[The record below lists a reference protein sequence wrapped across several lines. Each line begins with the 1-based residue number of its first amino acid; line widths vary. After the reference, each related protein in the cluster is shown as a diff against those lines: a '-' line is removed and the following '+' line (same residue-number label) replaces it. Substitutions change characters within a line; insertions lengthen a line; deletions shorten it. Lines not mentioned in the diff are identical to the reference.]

1 MAQKALLIKRGVLPI
16 SHVDNAC
23 VLGYNVG
30 MITNGLPAP
39 LNITLVGGREKVVE
53 MQVSEPNG
61 AFRDMSY
68 YTFSGTA
75 EGVDGKV
82 YAIEAWVEG
91 DSPDIVLMR
100 FPALPDGR
108 YRWAITAEA
117 EDGTS
122 SALVSG
128 TLGVQWPQI
137 KSMEGAVAS
146 PNRRVVVRYPE
157 DSKAGVARWVSTSWL
172 DAAVETALDAEK
184 GAREAAEE
192 LLVVNDKLAQAEALQ
207 QAFDGKIAD
216 FVQPDYNTGTWKVGG
231 KDTGLPYKGADG
243 KNADVIMRYEI
254 TSVAEL
260 PPIGDTGA
268 YYYVKKE
275 AKKATGWVR
284 LVSSPGPVGT
294 YVMSIA
300 GTPIYCPADMTP
312 TGVAAEINNVQN
324 YVTATV
330 RESGGL
336 YIDLEATVA
345 GEIGNSLAIT
355 LGENPYGQQISGVVL
370 TGGQDEGYVPYIW
383 LRKGSGGSWQAVGTT
398 AEKIAAD
405 VATVSK
411 YGTVMVSLSVST
423 SEGWKVPTND
433 AVSRYVN
440 AAVADKVT
448 RADIED
454 FAYKYELE
462 DLATKS
468 ELEPL
473 ATEQYVDQA
482 VAEVSETTYSKSETD
497 EQFVSKADAEEL
509 YIRKDAGYPPVQVIT
524 RKVFD
529 ALPVRDPSVIYYIV
543 KEK

>member
-1 MAQKALLIKRGVLPI
+1 MPI
-16 SHVDNAC
+16 SHVDNAR

-53 MQVSEPNG
+53 MQVSEPSG
-61 AFRDMSY
+61 AVRDMSY
-68 YTFSGTA
+68 YTFSGKA

-82 YAIEAWVEG
+82 YEIEAWVEG

-108 YRWAITAEA
+108 YKWVITAEA
-117 EDGTS
+117 EDGTAC
-122 SALVSG
+122 ALVSG
-128 TLGVQWPQI
+128 ALGVQWPQI
-137 KSMEGAVAS
+137 KSLEGAVAS

-157 DSKAGVARWVSTSWL
+157 DSKAGIARWVSTSWL

-184 GAREAAEE
+184 GARAAADE
-192 LLVVNDKLAQAEALQ
+192 LLVVNDKLAQAEALK
-207 QAFDGKIAD
+207 QAFDGKISD

-231 KDTGLPYKGADG
+231 KDTGQPYKGADG
-243 KNADVIMRYEI
+243 KNADVILRYEI
-254 TSVAEL
+254 DSVAEL
-260 PPIGDTGA
+260 PSSGDAGA
-268 YYYVKKE
+268 YYYVKQGT
-275 AKKATGWVR
+275 KKATGWVR
-284 LVSSPGPVGT
+284 LVTSPGPVGS

-300 GTPIYCPADMTP
+300 GAPIYCPADISTQ
-312 TGVAAEINNVQN
+312 GVATAINATQN
-324 YVTATV
+324 YVRASV
-330 RESGGL
+330 RANDRT
-336 YIDLEATVA
+336 YIDLEATAA
-345 GEIGNSLAIT
+345 GEIGNSIAIT
-355 LGENPYGQQISGVVL
+355 LGENPYGQQISGAVL
-370 TGGQDEGYVPYIW
+370 KGGQDEGYVPYVW

-411 YGTVMVSLSVST
+411 YGTVMISLSVST

-448 RADIED
+448 SADIAGLATKEELED
-454 FAYKYELE
+454 FA
-462 DLATKS
+462 TKE

-482 VAEVSETTYSKSETD
+482 VSEVSETTYTKSETD

-509 YIRKDAGYPPVQVIT
+509 YIRWDAGYPPVQVIT
-524 RKVFD
+524 RRAFD

>member
-1 MAQKALLIKRGVLPI
+1 MAQKTLLIKRGVLPI

-68 YTFSGTA
+68 YTFSGKA
-75 EGVDGKV
+75 EGVDGKE
-82 YAIEAWVEG
+82 YAIEAWVDG
-91 DSPDIVLMR
+91 GSPDVMIMR

-108 YRWAITAEA
+108 YKWAITAEA
-117 EDGTS
+117 EDGTAC
-122 SALVSG
+122 ALVSG

-157 DSKAGVARWVSTSWL
+157 DSKAGIARWVSTSWL

-184 GAREAAEE
+184 GAREAADE
-192 LLVVNDKLAQAEALQ
+192 LLVVNDKLAQAEALK
-207 QAFDGKIAD
+207 QAFDGKISE
-216 FVQPDYNTGTWKVGG
+216 FVQPNAATGTWVVGG
-231 KDTGLPYKGADG
+231 KDTGKPYKGADG
-243 KNADVIMRYEI
+243 KNADVIKRYEI
-254 TSVAEL
+254 SSVAEL
-260 PPIGDTGA
+260 PPTGNDGA
-268 YYYVKKE
+268 FYYVKQE
-275 AKKATGWVR
+275 ATRATGWVR
-284 LVSSPGPVGT
+284 LTTSPGPVGA

-300 GTPIYCPADMTP
+300 GVRIYCPSDMS
-312 TGVAAEINNVQN
+312 VESIAAAINAAQR
-324 YVTATV
+324 YVTASV
-330 RESGGL
+330 RESDST
-336 YIDLEATVA
+336 YIDLESTVL
-345 GEIGNSLAIT
+345 GELGNTVSLE
-355 LGENPYGQQISGVVL
+355 LGENLNNQQISGASM
-370 TGGQDEGYVPYIW
+370 TGGKDEGYIPYVW
-383 LRKGSGGSWQAVGTT
+383 LEKAGGGSWQAVSTT
-398 AEKIAAD
+398 PEKIAAD

-411 YGTVMVSLSVST
+411 YGTVMLSYSVSA
-423 SEGWKVPTND
+423 SEGGKVPIND
-433 AVSRYVN
+433 AVLRYVD

-462 DLATKS
+462 DLATKA

-497 EQFVSKADAEEL
+497 EHFVSKADAEEL
-509 YIRKDAGYPPVQVIT
+509 YIRWNAGYPPVQVIT
-524 RKVFD
+524 RKAFD

>member
-1 MAQKALLIKRGVLPI
+1 MPKT
-16 SHVDNAC
+16 HVDNARAM
-23 VLGYNVG
+23 GYNAS
-30 MITNGLPAP
+30 MITNGMPAP
-39 LNITLVGGREKVVE
+39 LNITLIGGREKVVE

-82 YAIEAWVEG
+82 YEIEAWVEG

-117 EDGTS
+117 EDGTA

-128 TLGVQWPQI
+128 TLGVQWPTITQQ
-137 KSMEGAVAS
+137 KGAVAS

-184 GAREAAEE
+184 GAREAADEF
-192 LLVVNDKLAQAEALQ
+192 LVVNDKLAQAEALQ

-216 FVQPDYNTGTWKVGG
+216 FVQPNEATGTWVVGG
-231 KDTGLPYKGADG
+231 KDTGKPYKGADG
-243 KNADVIMRYEI
+243 KNADVILRYEI
-254 TSVAEL
+254 DSVAEL
-260 PPIGDTGA
+260 PPSGDTGA
-268 YYYVKKE
+268 YYYVKQGT
-275 AKKATGWVR
+275 KKATGWVR
-284 LVSSPGPVGT
+284 LVTSPGPVGS

-312 TGVAAEINNVQN
+312 TGVATEINNVQN

-330 RESGGL
+330 RDSDDT
-336 YIDLEATVA
+336 YIDLEATAA
-345 GEIGNSLAIT
+345 GEIGNSITIT
-355 LGENPYGQQISGVVL
+355 LGENPYGQQISGAEL
-370 TGGQDEGYVPYIW
+370 TGGQDEGYVPYVW

-405 VATVSK
+405 VATVNK

-423 SEGWKVPTND
+423 SEGWKVPTNE
-433 AVSRYVN
+433 AVYLHVQE
-440 AAVADKVT
+440 AVADKVT
-448 RADIED
+448 SADIAGFATKEELED
-454 FAYKYELE
+454 FA
-462 DLATKS
+462 TKE

-497 EQFVSKADAEEL
+497 EQFVSKLEAEDT
-509 YIRKDAGYPPVQVIT
+509 YIRKDAGYLLSLHFHFLLLKTWPGG
-524 RKVFD
+524 R
-529 ALPVRDPSVIYYIV
+529 VIYQTIILYMLFGR
-543 KEK
+543 KLLPESLTY

>member
-68 YTFSGTA
+68 YTFSGEA

-82 YAIEAWVEG
+82 YAIEAWVDG
-91 DSPDIVLMR
+91 GSPDVVLMR

-108 YRWAITAEA
+108 YKWAITAEA
-117 EDGTS
+117 EDGTAC
-122 SALVSG
+122 ALVSG

-184 GAREAAEE
+184 GAREAADE
-192 LLVVNDKLAQAEALQ
+192 LLVVNDKLAQAEALK
-207 QAFDGKIAD
+207 QAFDGKISE
-216 FVQPDYNTGTWKVGG
+216 FVQPDETTGTWVVGG
-231 KDTGLPYKGADG
+231 KDTGKPYKGADG
-243 KNADVIMRYEI
+243 KNADVIKRYEI
-254 TSVAEL
+254 SSVAEL
-260 PPIGDTGA
+260 PPTGSDGA
-268 YYYVKKE
+268 FYYVKQD
-275 AKKATGWVR
+275 ATRATGWVR
-284 LVSSPGPVGT
+284 LTTSPGPVGA

-300 GTPIYCPADMTP
+300 GVSIYCPSDMSVES
-312 TGVAAEINNVQN
+312 VAAAINSAQR
-324 YVTATV
+324 YVTASV
-330 RESGGL
+330 RESDST
-336 YIDLEATVA
+336 YIDLESTVL
-345 GEIGNSLAIT
+345 GELGNSVSLT
-355 LGENPYGQQISGVVL
+355 LGENLNNQQISGASM
-370 TGGQDEGYVPYIW
+370 TGGKDEGYIPYVW
-383 LRKGSGGSWQAVGTT
+383 LEKAGGGSWQAVSTT

-411 YGTVMVSLSVST
+411 YGTVMLSYSVS
-423 SEGWKVPTND
+423 SAEGWKVPIND
-433 AVSRYVN
+433 AVLRYVE
-440 AAVADKVT
+440 AVVADKVT

-454 FAYKYELE
+454 FAFKYELE

-482 VAEVSETTYSKSETD
+482 VSEVSETTYSKSETD

-524 RKVFD
+524 RKAFD

>member
-1 MAQKALLIKRGVLPI
+1 MAQKTLLIKRGVLPI
-16 SHVDNAC
+16 SHVDNAHAM
-23 VLGYNVG
+23 GYNVG

-68 YTFSGTA
+68 YTFSGKA

-82 YAIEAWVEG
+82 YEIEAWVEG

-108 YRWAITAEA
+108 YRWTITAEA
-117 EDGTS
+117 EDGTAC
-122 SALVSG
+122 ALVSG

-137 KSMEGAVAS
+137 KSLEGAVAS

-192 LLVVNDKLAQAEALQ
+192 LLVVNDKLAQAEALK
-207 QAFDGKIAD
+207 QAFDGKISE

-243 KNADVIMRYEI
+243 KDADTIKRYLVA
-254 TSVAEL
+254 SRAEL
-260 PPIGDTGA
+260 PRDGGDGS
-268 YYYVKKE
+268 YYYVETE
-275 AKKATGWVR
+275 ATKAKGWIYLR
-284 LVSSPGPVGT
+284 NSPGFTGDYLMTINGVNVYIDTSYP
-294 YVMSIA
+294 SIA
-300 GTPIYCPADMTP
+300 DA
-312 TGVAAEINNVQN
+312 INAQQN
-324 YVTATV
+324 YVTATESAPGSTYIYLQA
-330 RESGGL
+330 REAGVKGNYIAISFGSNENQQEISGG
-336 YIDLEATVA
+336 T
-345 GEIGNSLAIT
+345 
-355 LGENPYGQQISGVVL
+355 L
-370 TGGQDEGYVPYIW
+370 TGGDDAGYTPYVW
-383 LRKGSGGSWQAVGTT
+383 LRRGSGGAWYPVGST

-405 VATVSK
+405 VATSSK
-411 YGTVMVSLSVST
+411 YGTVMTATSVSE
-423 SEGWKVPTND
+423 SEGWKVPTNE
-433 AVSRYVN
+433 AVYLHVQE
-440 AAVADKVT
+440 AVADKVT
-448 RADIED
+448 SADIAG
-454 FAYKYELE
+454 FATKEELE
-462 DLATKS
+462 DLATKA

-497 EQFVSKADAEEL
+497 EQFVSKADAEEA

-524 RKVFD
+524 RKAFD

>member
-68 YTFSGTA
+68 YTFSGKA
-75 EGVDGKV
+75 EGVDGKE
-82 YAIEAWVEG
+82 YAIEAWVDG
-91 DSPDIVLMR
+91 GSPDVVLMR

-108 YRWAITAEA
+108 YKWAITAEA
-117 EDGTS
+117 EDGTAC
-122 SALVSG
+122 ALVSG

-192 LLVVNDKLAQAEALQ
+192 LLVVNDKLAQAEALK
-207 QAFDGKIAD
+207 QAFDGKISE
-216 FVQPDYNTGTWKVGG
+216 FVQPNEATGTWVVGG
-231 KDTGLPYKGADG
+231 KDTGKPYKGADG
-243 KNADVIMRYEI
+243 ADGQKIKRVIWDNDATLPSTGDGGTLLYVRNA
-254 TSVAEL
+254 T
-260 PPIGDTGA
+260 
-268 YYYVKKE
+268 
-275 AKKATGWVR
+275 
-284 LVSSPGPVGT
+284 T
-294 YVMSIA
+294 YLSMTVDS
-300 GTPIYCPADMTP
+300 PIYLY
-312 TGVAAEINNVQN
+312 VRKAEDRPDFCGLKINGI
-324 YVTATV
+324 
-330 RESGGL
+330 E
-336 YIDLEATVA
+336 
-345 GEIGNSLAIT
+345 
-355 LGENPYGQQISGVVL
+355 VL
-370 TGGQDEGYVPYIW
+370 TGGFAPLPVWVDVLNNGFDFAVKAELISMRWMKLTAVYDGVQLSVP
-383 LRKGSGGSWQAVGTT
+383 GGSFEEMYFQPYLGYAVYGWVEGKGWVNLESQLELEQLPL
-398 AEKIAAD
+398 AREGVVGAVKIVSSVEGADDTKGELPRGAAI
-405 VATVSK
+405 A
-411 YGTVMVSLSVST
+411 
-423 SEGWKVPTND
+423 
-433 AVSRYVN
+433 RYVR
-440 AAVADKVT
+440 DK
-448 RADIED
+448 ISN
-454 FAYKYELE
+454 
-462 DLATKS
+462 LATKA
-468 ELEPL
+468 EIEPL
-473 ATEQYVDQA
+473 ATKDELENYATLAEIETLASEEYVDQA
-482 VAEVSETTYSKSETD
+482 VAEVSETTYSKSESD

-524 RKVFD
+524 RKEFD